1 MGNGHFV
8 EKLGELKLYAA
19 TVLIPLK
26 TRKNFSGCFYLS
38 ITFFLSEECNFFR
51 NIISIRSVGRK
62 YVCKEKSVSGILEFI
77 LTRKES
83 GNLEN

>member
-26 TRKNFSGCFYLS
+26 TGKNFSGCFYLS

-51 NIISIRSVGRK
+51 NIIRLDQWVESMSVKRRV
-62 YVCKEKSVSGILEFI
+62 YLEFW
-77 LTRKES
+77 S
-83 GNLEN
+83 SF